1 MSDKVRETNSKAAMK
16 ELKEEYLRML
26 EESFQNTA
34 EIKKGDVVEAPIVS
48 IGDQYLILNLGGK
61 FDAYAEIGEF
71 SDEKGVLQYKVGDSL
86 KGYVVDKNDQG

>member
-34 EIKKGDVVEAPIVS
+34 EIKKGDVVDAPIVS
-48 IGDQYLILNLGGK
+48 INETFIIVNLG
-61 FDAYAEIGEF
+61 
-71 SDEKGVLQYKVGDSL
+71 
-86 KGYVVDKNDQG
+86 